1 MNRPLTLTEK
11 IFSHHGIGLENKFIK
26 PGDVIRTKVDWTLA
40 SELAWKGMNTT
51 YDILGRPKLP
61 RPDRF
66 FLAVDHVVDPRVNHE
81 EGRQKLIKLSE
92 EFAKEAGLKHFY
104 GANKT
109 ILHTEFYRQ
118 LVQPG
123 MVIIGADSHSTSHG
137 GLGSVAIGLG
147 AADVVL
153 AMVTGETWIQVPE
166 SIKVEF
172 VGEPVFGVSGK
183 EVILE
188 VLKQL
193 KRNTFALERAVEF
206 TGNIKHLSAD
216 ARFTV
221 SNMTAELGGLAGIF
235 PADEVTAN
243 YISGRPDEY
252 KNEALYFRSDEGAEY
267 VETFKIDLS
276 QTKHLVAQYPSPD
289 NVKNV
294 MDVEGQ
300 KYNGVFIGAC
310 TTTEEELILGAL
322 VLEEG
327 MKNGFSPKVDG
338 QRIVTP
344 GSVEISENLKN
355 LGLLEIYE
363 KAGFY
368 IGAPGCSMC
377 LGISADVAGEG
388 ETWLSSQNR
397 NFPNRMGKGSY
408 ANICSAAT
416 VTASSFGMEL
426 KDPSKLLNGLDRDK
440 YFKMLGRKTNPIE
453 IQITEPNPILSESTK
468 GEDGGVGG
476 LAGKIEGKV
485 QKFGDNIDTD
495 AIIPGQYCHF
505 ESNIDLG
512 KHAFK
517 NTKDGFYESVQDG
530 FNIIVAGQGWGSG
543 SSREEAARAL
553 KGSGVQIVIAKSFAY
568 IHYRNLA
575 NMGIPFVSVSDED
588 FFKSVNEG
596 SKVEI
601 NFDSGEI
608 SVEGKT
614 FKFDKIANTISSILT
629 GDGIV
634 NLYKKYGQEVFSHL

>member
-11 IFSHHGIGLENKFIK
+11 IFSHHGIGLKNKFIK

-51 YDILGRPKLP
+51 YEILGRPKLP

-92 EFAKEAGLKHFY
+92 DFAKEAGLKHFY

-137 GLGSVAIGLG
+137 GLGSIAIGLG

-172 VGEPVFGVSGK
+172 VGEPGFGVSGK

-206 TGNIKHLSAD
+206 TGNIQHLSAD

-243 YISGRPDEY
+243 YISGRPNEY
-252 KNEALYFRSDEGAEY
+252 KNEALYFRADEGAEY

-276 QTKHLVAQYPSPD
+276 KTKHLVAQYPSPD

-294 MDVEGQ
+294 KDIEGQ

-327 MKNGFSPKVDG
+327 MKNGKSANVKG

-377 LGISADVAGEG
+377 LGIAADVAGDG

-416 VTASSFGMEL
+416 VSASSFGMEL
-426 KDPSKLLNGLDRDK
+426 KDPSELLNKLDRDK

-453 IQITEPNPILSESTK
+453 IEITEPNPKVSENEKTEIS
-468 GEDGGVGG
+468 GVGG
-476 LAGKIEGKV
+476 LTGKLEGKV

-530 FNIIVAGQGWGSG
+530 FDIIVAGQGWGSG

-553 KGSGVQIVIAKSFAY
+553 KGSGVKIVIAKSFAY

-575 NMGIPFVSVSDED
+575 NMGIPFVSVKDEN
-588 FFKSVNEG
+588 FFETVKEG
-596 SKVEI
+596 SKVEV
-601 NFDSGEI
+601 NFETGEI
-608 SVEGKT
+608 LVEGKA
-614 FKFDKIANTISSILT
+614 FKYDKVASTISSILI

-634 NLYKKYGQEVFSHL
+634 NLYKKFGQDVFSHL

>member
-172 VGEPVFGVSGK
+172 VGEPGFGVSGK

-294 MDVEGQ
+294 MEVEGQ

-588 FFKSVNEG
+588 FFKTVNEG

-608 SVEGKT
+608 SVEGKF
-614 FKFDKIANTISSILT
+614 FKFDRIANTISSILT